1 MAAATP
7 ALTTIR
13 DSSLVSVVQETGTYY
28 ILEGSWSPTAPG
40 DGWAEVVPEGS
51 TYELN
56 VSVEFPPAPAQPGV
70 AGSDTL
76 TGGGGSDLLD
86 GGLAADTLTGGA
98 GEDAFR
104 FSTPLGNG
112 NVDRITDFDVTD
124 DTILLDNLIFA
135 SVGGDGAL
143 ALGAFH
149 RSAAGVAHDADDRI
163 IYDTDSGALSYDAD
177 GAGQDAAIQFAR
189 LSTNLNL
196 SAADFIII

>member
-1 MAAATP
+1 MP
-7 ALTTIR
+7 A
-13 DSSLVSVVQETGTYY
+13 
-28 ILEGSWSPTAPG
+28 
-40 DGWAEVVPEGS
+40 GS

-70 AGSDTL
+70 AGADTL
-76 TGGGGSDLLD
+76 IGGGGSDLLD

-98 GEDAFR
+98 GEDTFR
-104 FSTPLGNG
+104 FSTALGNG
-112 NVDRITDFDVTD
+112 NVDWIKDFNVAD

-135 SVGGDGAL
+135 DVGGDGAL

-149 RSAAGVAHDADDRI
+149 KSAAGVAHDADDRI

-177 GAGQDAAIQFAR
+177 GTGQVAAIQFAR